1 METVG
6 KVGDVEFINDSKATN
21 VDATLK
27 SINSMDRSMV
37 LILGGKDKG
46 SDFTIL
52 RDSIEKKAEHVLL
65 VGDAASTI
73 YGQLRG
79 IEKKFSFVADLSEAA
94 AKGYQL
100 LENKG
105 GVVLLAPG
113 CASFDMFKNFEHRG
127 DVFKEEVLRLSSKMA
142 GVTNG

>member
-1 METVG
+1 M
-6 KVGDVEFINDSKATN
+6 
-21 VDATLK
+21 DATLK
-27 SINSMDRSMV
+27 SINSIDRSIV

-52 RDSIEKKAEHVLL
+52 RDSIVKRADHVLL

-73 YGQLRG
+73 HRQLRG
-79 IEKKFSFVADLSEAA
+79 IEKKFSFAADFSEAA
-94 AKGYQL
+94 AQGYKL

-113 CASFDMFKNFEHRG
+113 CASFDMFKNYEHRG
-127 DVFKEEVLRLSSKMA
+127 EVFKEEVLRLSSKMA